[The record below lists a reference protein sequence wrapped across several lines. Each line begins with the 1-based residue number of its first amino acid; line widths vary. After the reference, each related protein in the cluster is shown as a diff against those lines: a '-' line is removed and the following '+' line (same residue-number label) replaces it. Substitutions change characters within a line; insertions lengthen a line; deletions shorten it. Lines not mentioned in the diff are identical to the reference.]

1 MINSASIISSTQAPL
16 TEFLKKNKENKRFSD
31 TVEMSVTLFLISFF
45 AFFAIKPAIT
55 TISSLLGEIKSK
67 EALTQKMR
75 SKINTL
81 VEAQDAFA
89 QVQEQYQI
97 IEASLPS
104 QSRYSHLITQIQG
117 ASSQSNVNLE
127 KFNINLKTKNMS
139 TNDTKSVQNVN
150 LKSYQLSTT
159 DYADFKSITDFFDL
173 LSQNRR
179 LIKIN
184 SVSLETNKDQDQ
196 ENPVN
201 PEFVKYNLT
210 TNIYYWQEPYE
221 KY

>member
-31 TVEMSVTLFLISFF
+31 TVEMSITLFLISFF
-45 AFFAIKPAIT
+45 AFFAINPAIT

>member
-1 MINSASIISSTQAPL
+1 M
-16 TEFLKKNKENKRFSD
+16 
-31 TVEMSVTLFLISFF
+31 
-45 AFFAIKPAIT
+45 
-55 TISSLLGEIKSK
+55 
-67 EALTQKMR
+67 
-75 SKINTL
+75 
-81 VEAQDAFA
+81 
-89 QVQEQYQI
+89 
-97 IEASLPS
+97 
-104 QSRYSHLITQIQG
+104 ITQIQG